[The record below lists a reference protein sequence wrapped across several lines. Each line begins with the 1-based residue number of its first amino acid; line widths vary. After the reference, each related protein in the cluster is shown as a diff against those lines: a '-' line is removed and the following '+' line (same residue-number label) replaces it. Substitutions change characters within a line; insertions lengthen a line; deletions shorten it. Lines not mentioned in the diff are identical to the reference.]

1 VAGLAL
7 PKVECVESTE
17 TYGRFVAEP
26 LERGFGTTLG
36 NSLRRVLLSSLPGAA
51 VTWVWIEGIQH
62 EFSTIPHMKED
73 VIEFLL
79 NVKAIRFRHA
89 GQSAGRARLEVQG
102 EGEVCAGDIQTPADF
117 EIVNPELHLATL
129 DSAEA
134 KLMIEFNIEVGRGYV
149 PAKSTDNLPAGAIPV
164 DAIFSPVR
172 RANFS
177 VEPSSAR
184 EGSTLEKLILEIWT
198 DGTLSPLE
206 ALSQSATI
214 LVEQFNCFRELVKA
228 VVQEGAEVVWQRII
242 PPEQYLMPLDQ
253 LPLSTHTYNSL
264 RRGGITTVGQ
274 VLEKGLDKLT
284 SLPGFGV
291 KSREEVQVALEQLG
305 IPLVMEG
312 KGKRRGRQKA
322 SSVSQEEAAVET
334 DEG

>member
-1 VAGLAL
+1 MVGLAL
-7 PKVECVESTE
+7 PKVECVESAG

-26 LERGFGTTLG
+26 VEKGFGITLG

-51 VTWVWIEGIQH
+51 VTWVWIEGVQH

-79 NVKAIRFRHA
+79 NVKSIRFRHS
-89 GQSAGRARLEVQG
+89 GQASGRGRLEVEG
-102 EGEVCAGDIQTPADF
+102 EGKVCAGDIQVPAGF
-117 EIVNPELHLATL
+117 EIANPELYLATL

-134 KLMIEFNIEVGRGYV
+134 RLMVDFNIEVGRGYL
-149 PAKSTDNLPAGAIPV
+149 PAKSSDNLPAGAIPI

-172 RANFS
+172 RANFT

-198 DGTLSPLE
+198 DGTLAPLE
-206 ALSQSATI
+206 ALTQSAAI
-214 LVEQFNCFRELVKA
+214 LVEQFNCFRELVKVA
-228 VVQEGAEVVWQRII
+228 AEEGAEVVWQRVI

-264 RRGGITTVGQ
+264 RRAGITTVGQ
-274 VLEKGLDKLT
+274 VLEKGVDKLT

-291 KSREEVQVALEQLG
+291 KSREEVQAALEKLG
-305 IPLVMEG
+305 IPLVAEP
-312 KGKRRGRQKA
+312 KEKKRRRKKTA
-322 SSVSQEEAAVET
+322 MEEEESSESAEE
-334 DEG
+334 

>member
-1 VAGLAL
+1 MVELAL
-7 PKVECVESTE
+7 PKVECVESTD

-26 LERGFGTTLG
+26 VEKGFGITLG
-36 NSLRRVLLSSLPGAA
+36 NSLRRVLLSSLSGAA
-51 VTWVWIEGIQH
+51 VTWVWIEGVQH

-79 NVKAIRFRHA
+79 NVKAIRFRHSV
-89 GQSAGRARLEVQG
+89 QTSGRARLEVEG
-102 EGEVCAGDIQTPADF
+102 EGKICAGDIQVPAGF
-117 EIVNPELHLATL
+117 EVANPELHLATL
-129 DSAEA
+129 DAAEA
-134 KLMIEFNIEVGRGYV
+134 RLMVDFNIEVGRGYV
-149 PAKSTDNLPAGAIPV
+149 PARSSDNLPAGAIPI

-184 EGSTLEKLILEIWT
+184 EGSTLEKLTLEIWT

-206 ALSQSATI
+206 ALTQSAAI
-214 LVEQFNCFRELVKA
+214 LVEQFNCFRELVKMA
-228 VVQEGAEVVWQRII
+228 VEEGAEVVWQRII

-264 RRGGITTVGQ
+264 RRAGITTVGQ
-274 VLEKGLDKLT
+274 VLEKGVDKLT

-291 KSREEVQVALEQLG
+291 KSREEVRTALEKLG
-305 IPLVMEG
+305 IPLITEP
-312 KGKRRGRQKA
+312 KEKKRRQKKTVSVEED
-322 SSVSQEEAAVET
+322 SSESGEE
-334 DEG
+334 

>member
-1 VAGLAL
+1 MAGLAL

-73 VIEFLL
+73 LIEFLL
-79 NVKAIRFRHA
+79 NVKAIRFRRS
-89 GQSAGRARLEVQG
+89 GQSAGRARLEVKG
-102 EGEVCAGDIQTPADF
+102 EGQVCAGDIQTPADF

-134 KLMIEFNIEVGRGYV
+134 NLMVEFNIEVGRGYV

-164 DAIFSPVR
+164 DTIFSPVR

-206 ALSQSATI
+206 ALSQSAAI
-214 LVEQFNCFRELVKA
+214 LVEQFNCFCELVKA
-228 VVQEGAEVVWQRII
+228 VVQEGAEVAWQRII
-242 PPEQYLMPLDQ
+242 SPEQYLMPLDQ

-291 KSREEVQVALEQLG
+291 KSRDEVQAALGQLG
-305 IPLVMEG
+305 IPLVVED
-312 KGKRRGRQKA
+312 KGKKRGRQKA
-322 SSVSQEEAAVET
+322 SSVSQEEVASAET
-334 DEG
+334 D